1 MVLKFLINNPLIIG
15 LITMLLMW
23 SDYLLTLVQEKERK
37 EHYSEHYQSYPV
49 NTIEG
54 NPAIQESVSKLKIF
68 NLRHFTATIIAGIG
82 LPVAL
87 LYIPNLL
94 QEFFLGF
101 IWGMLLIVDTQHL
114 TNLLGYRASRRGLH
128 GKLFLHQRTGL
139 IIQSS
144 RYLAIALFLFVLAVL
159 SGSLIIYGVTIAGFV
174 SSLRLFML
182 SIKAAPIEKE
192 DLPPENIVAK

>member
-1 MVLKFLINNPLIIG
+1 MVLKFLMNNSPIIG

-37 EHYSEHYQSYPV
+37 EHYSKHYKSYPI

-87 LYIPNLL
+87 LFMPNLL

-114 TNLLGYRASRRGLH
+114 TNVLGYRASRRGLH

-139 IIQSS
+139 IIQSG
-144 RYLAIALFLFVLAVL
+144 RYLATALFLLALAVL
-159 SGSLIIYGVTIAGFV
+159 SESQIIYGVTIAGFS
-174 SSLRLFML
+174 SSLRLLIL
-182 SIKAAPIEKE
+182 SKKVAPIEKE

>member
-1 MVLKFLINNPLIIG
+1 MVLKYLMNNPIIIV

-37 EHYSEHYQSYPV
+37 EHYSKHYKSYPV

-54 NPAIQESVSKLKIF
+54 NPAIQESVAKLKIF
-68 NLRHFTATIIAGIG
+68 NLRHFTATIIAGVG
-82 LPVAL
+82 LPIAL
-87 LYIPNLL
+87 LFMPNLIR
-94 QEFFLGF
+94 EFFLGF
-101 IWGMLLIVDTQHL
+101 IWGMLLIVITQHM
-114 TNLLGYRASRRGLH
+114 TNVLGYIASRRGLH

-144 RYLAIALFLFVLAVL
+144 RYMAIAVFLFVLAIL
-159 SGSLIIYGVTIAGFV
+159 SDSLIIYGVTIAGFV
-174 SSLRLFML
+174 SSLRLLVL
-182 SIKAAPIEKE
+182 SKKVAPVETE

>member
-1 MVLKFLINNPLIIG
+1 MVLKFLMNNPFIIG
-15 LITMLLMW
+15 FITMLLMW

-37 EHYSEHYQSYPV
+37 EHYSKHYKSYPV

-54 NPAIQESVSKLKIF
+54 NPAIQESISKLKIF
-68 NLRHFTATIIAGIG
+68 NLRHFTATIIAGVG
-82 LPVAL
+82 LPAAL
-87 LYIPNLL
+87 LFLPNQL

-114 TNLLGYRASRRGLH
+114 TNVLGYRASRRGLH

-159 SGSLIIYGVTIAGFV
+159 SDSLLIYGVTVAGFV

-182 SIKAAPIEKE
+182 SKKVAPIGEE
-192 DLPPENIVAK
+192 DLPPENIS

>member
-1 MVLKFLINNPLIIG
+1 MAVKFLMNNPVILG

-23 SDYLLTLVQEKERK
+23 SDYLLTLFQEKERK

-87 LYIPNLL
+87 LFMPKLL
-94 QEFFLGF
+94 QEFFIGF
-101 IWGMLLIVDTQHL
+101 IWGMLLIVNTQHL
-114 TNLLGYRASRRGLH
+114 TNVIGYRASRRGLH

-139 IIQSS
+139 IIQSG
-144 RYLAIALFLFVLAVL
+144 RYLATALFLLILAIL
-159 SGSLIIYGVTIAGFV
+159 SDSLIIYGVTIAGFL

-182 SIKAAPIEKE
+182 SKKIAPIEKG

>member
-1 MVLKFLINNPLIIG
+1 MILKFLINNPLIIG
-15 LITMLLMW
+15 FITVLLMW

-37 EHYSEHYQSYPV
+37 DHYSKHYKSYPI

-87 LYIPNLL
+87 LFIPNLL

-114 TNLLGYRASRRGLH
+114 TNVLGYRASRRGLH

-139 IIQSS
+139 IIQSG
-144 RYLAIALFLFVLAVL
+144 RYLATALFLLALAVL
-159 SGSLIIYGVTIAGFV
+159 SESQIIYGVTIAGFS
-174 SSLRLFML
+174 SSLRLHIL
-182 SIKAAPIEKE
+182 SKKVAPIEKE

>member
-1 MVLKFLINNPLIIG
+1 MILKFLINNPLIIG
-15 LITMLLMW
+15 FITMLLMW

-37 EHYSEHYQSYPV
+37 EHYSQHYKSYPV

-87 LYIPNLL
+87 LFIPNLL
-94 QEFFLGF
+94 KEFFLGF

-114 TNLLGYRASRRGLH
+114 TNVFGYRASRRGLH

-139 IIQSS
+139 IIQSG
-144 RYLAIALFLFVLAVL
+144 RYLATALFLLALAVL
-159 SGSLIIYGVTIAGFV
+159 SESQIIYGVTIAGFS
-174 SSLRLFML
+174 SSLRLLIL
-182 SIKAAPIEKE
+182 SKKVAQIEKE
-192 DLPPENIVAK
+192 DLPPESIVAK